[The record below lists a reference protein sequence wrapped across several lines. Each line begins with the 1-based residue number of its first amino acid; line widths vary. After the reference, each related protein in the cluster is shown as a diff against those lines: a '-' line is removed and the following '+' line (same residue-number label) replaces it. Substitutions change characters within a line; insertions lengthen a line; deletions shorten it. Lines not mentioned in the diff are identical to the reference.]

1 MGTASGAGPSALAS
15 GRPIGCI
22 QAVLLDD
29 SPGAGLRLVPLGGL
43 GEVGMNCL
51 GIESSGGVVLVDCGV
66 TFPADGLGVDIARPR
81 FDYVFERQEQLRG
94 IVITHGHED
103 HIGALPY
110 LLDALDPTIPIWG
123 PPHALTLVRKR
134 LEEWG
139 LAREAVL
146 RTTSPGVRFDVAGLE
161 FEPIRVTHSITEATA
176 LAIRGAG
183 QTILHTGDFK
193 LDPHPAD
200 GERTDEDRLRAI
212 GDEGVR
218 VLLSDSTNVDSPG
231 ESTSELEVG
240 EALLRCVLEE
250 RQRVVVGLFASNVQR
265 LLHIGRVA
273 RLSRRR
279 VVLLGRSLE
288 THVAAAVA
296 VGKLDWPSDLILPVE
311 MARGT
316 ARERVLVLATGTQG
330 EPSAALAR
338 LAGGTH
344 PRLALE
350 PGDAVFLSS
359 RVIPGC
365 ERAVHE
371 VMAGLLRR
379 GVRVVSRAHEPKIHA
394 SGHAHRG
401 ELLRM
406 MELVR
411 PRGFIPVHGTLH
423 HLHRHADLAR
433 SQGISDVVVAE
444 NGDVVAVDD
453 GPLRKTG
460 RAPSGRVYADER
472 RTVPTEVLDERRKLA
487 RAGVL
492 FTQVVLDEGGRRI
505 AQPTVTGMGV
515 LTRDEG
521 DVLVRA
527 SEAAAHAWDRA
538 IAEQRAEAGCADAVR
553 LAVRTLVEGQVGTR
567 TQVLVTVT
575 RARVP

>member
-1 MGTASGAGPSALAS
+1 VNLDP
-15 GRPIGCI
+15 GR
-22 QAVLLDD
+22 
-29 SPGAGLRLVPLGGL
+29 AGLRLVPLGGL

-51 GIESSGGVVLVDCGV
+51 AIESGGGLVLVDCGV
-66 TFPADGLGVDIARPR
+66 TFPGDGLGVDVARPR
-81 FDYVFERQEQLRG
+81 FDYVFERQEELRG
-94 IVITHGHED
+94 VVLTHGHED

-110 LLDALDPTIPIWG
+110 LLDALGASIPVFG
-123 PPHALTLVRKR
+123 PPHALALVRRR
-134 LEEWG
+134 LQEWG
-139 LAREAVL
+139 LEREAAL
-146 RTTSPGVRFDVAGLE
+146 HPTSPGMRFDLAGLE
-161 FEPIRVTHSITEATA
+161 FEPVRVTHSITEATA

-183 QTILHTGDFK
+183 HTLLHTGDFK

-200 GERTDEDRLRAI
+200 GERTDEDRLREI

-265 LLHIGRVA
+265 LLHLGRVA
-273 RLSRRR
+273 RLARRR

-296 VGKLDWPSDLILPVE
+296 VGKLDWPSDLLLPVD

-330 EPSAALAR
+330 EPTAALAR
-338 LAGGTH
+338 LASGSH
-344 PRLALE
+344 PKLSLD
-350 PGDAVFLSS
+350 PGDAVYLSS
-359 RVIPGC
+359 RVIPGS

-371 VMAGLLRR
+371 VIAGLLRR

-401 ELLRM
+401 ELARM

-411 PRGFIPVHGTLH
+411 PRGFVPVHGTLH

-444 NGDVVAVDD
+444 NGDVIAVDD
-453 GPLRKTG
+453 GPLRKAG
-460 RAPSGRVYADER
+460 RAVAGRVYADER

-487 RAGVL
+487 RAGLLVAQL
-492 FTQVVLDEGGRRI
+492 VVDGRGGRV
-505 AQPTVTGMGV
+505 AEPTVAGMGV

-521 DVLVRA
+521 DLLARA
-527 SEAAAHAWDRA
+527 SGAAAQAWDRA
-538 IAEQRAEAGCADAVR
+538 SAGGKEEAECNEAVR
-553 LAVRTLVEGQVGTR
+553 LAVRTLIEGQIGTR
-567 TQVLVTVT
+567 TNVLVTVA
-575 RARVP
+575 RARPS

>member
-1 MGTASGAGPSALAS
+1 
-15 GRPIGCI
+15 
-22 QAVLLDD
+22 
-29 SPGAGLRLVPLGGL
+29 
-43 GEVGMNCL
+43 
-51 GIESSGGVVLVDCGV
+51 V
-66 TFPADGLGVDIARPR
+66 TFPAEGLGVDIARPR
-81 FDYVFERQEQLRG
+81 FDYVFERQERLRG
-94 IVITHGHED
+94 VVVTHGHED

-110 LLDALDPTIPIWG
+110 LLDALDPHLPIWA
-123 PPHALTLVRKR
+123 PPHALALVRRR
-134 LEEWG
+134 LDEWG

-146 RTTSPGVRFDVAGLE
+146 HATSPGVRFEVAGLE

-176 LAIRGAG
+176 LAIRGGG
-183 QTILHTGDFK
+183 QTVLHTGDFK

-200 GERTDEDRLRAI
+200 GERTDEERLRAI

-218 VLLSDSTNVDSPG
+218 LLLSDSTNVDSPG

-265 LLHIGRVA
+265 LLHVGRVA
-273 RLSRRR
+273 RLSKRRI
-279 VVLLGRSLE
+279 VLLGRSLE

-311 MARGT
+311 MAQGT
-316 ARERVLVLATGTQG
+316 ARERVLALATGTQG
-330 EPSAALAR
+330 EPPAALAR
-338 LAGGTH
+338 LASGTH
-344 PRLALE
+344 PRLSLE
-350 PGDAVFLSS
+350 AGDAVFLSS
-359 RVIPGC
+359 RVIPGS

-371 VMAGLLRR
+371 VIAGLLRR

-401 ELLRM
+401 ELVRM

-411 PRGFIPVHGTLH
+411 PRGFVPVHGTLH

-433 SQGISDVVVAE
+433 SQGISDVLVAE
-444 NGDVVAVDD
+444 NGDVIAVDED
-453 GPLRKTG
+453 PLRKTG
-460 RAPSGRVYADER
+460 RALTGRVFADDR

-492 FTQVVLDEGGRRI
+492 VVHVVLDEGGRRV
-505 AQPTVTGMGV
+505 AAPTATAVGV

-521 DVLVRA
+521 DVLTHA
-527 SEAAAHAWDRA
+527 SDAAARAWDRA
-538 IAEQRAEAGCADAVR
+538 RTEQRSSEACTDAVR
-553 LAVRTLVEGQVGTR
+553 LAVRTVVEREVGTR
-567 TQVLVTVT
+567 TQVLVTT
-575 RARVP
+575 ARARVP

>member
-1 MGTASGAGPSALAS
+1 
-15 GRPIGCI
+15 
-22 QAVLLDD
+22 
-29 SPGAGLRLVPLGGL
+29 
-43 GEVGMNCL
+43 MNCL
-51 GIESSGGVVLVDCGV
+51 AIESEGGIVLVDCGV
-66 TFPADGLGVDIARPR
+66 TFPGDGLGVDIARPR
-81 FDYVFERQEQLRG
+81 FDYVFERHEQLRG
-94 IVITHGHED
+94 VVITHGHED

-110 LLDALDPTIPIWG
+110 LLDALGPSIPVFG
-123 PPHALTLVRKR
+123 APHALALVRRR

-139 LAREAVL
+139 LAREAAL
-146 RTTSPGVRFDVAGLE
+146 HTTSPGARFDVAGLE
-161 FEPIRVTHSITEATA
+161 FEPVRVTHSITEATA

-218 VLLSDSTNVDSPG
+218 LLLSDSTNVDSPG

-296 VGKLDWPSDLILPVE
+296 VGKLDWPSDLLLPVD

-316 ARERVLVLATGTQG
+316 ARERVLILATGTQG
-330 EPSAALAR
+330 EPNAALAR
-338 LAGGTH
+338 LASGSH
-344 PRLALE
+344 PKLTLD
-350 PGDAVFLSS
+350 PGDAVYLSS
-359 RVIPGC
+359 RVIPGS

-371 VMAGLLRR
+371 VIAGLLRR
-379 GVRVVSRAHEPKIHA
+379 GVHVVSRAHEPKIHA

-401 ELLRM
+401 ELVRM

-411 PRGFIPVHGTLH
+411 PRGFVPVHGTLH

-433 SQGISDVVVAE
+433 SQGISDVMIAE
-444 NGDVVAVDD
+444 NGDVIAVDD
-453 GPLRKTG
+453 GPLRRTG
-460 RAPSGRVYADER
+460 RTVAGRVYADGR
-472 RTVPTEVLDERRKLA
+472 RTVPSEVLDERRKLA
-487 RAGVL
+487 KVGVL
-492 FTQVVLDEGGRRI
+492 VAQVVVDESGRLV
-505 AQPTVTGMGV
+505 AEPTVAGIGV

-521 DVLVRA
+521 DVLARA
-527 SEAAAHAWDRA
+527 SSAAAHAWDRA
-538 IAEQRAEAGCADAVR
+538 SAEGRAESGCSEAVR
-553 LAVRTLVEGQVGTR
+553 LAVRTLIEGQIGTR
-567 TQVLVTVT
+567 THVLVTVA
-575 RARVP
+575 RARRS